1 MEMVAHNALPVAG
14 YDFDESDRVFF
25 DANIW
30 MFIYGPPQRKDKTS
44 IYSGALRRLLEA
56 RSTIFI
62 DLLVISEMINTY
74 ARLKW
79 RLIAPE
85 RRFKTFRNSPEFAET
100 AEEIADY
107 VNRSVKLCSRIENRY
122 HRFDLSALMS
132 EYRTGGFD
140 FNDQVIRDLCREK
153 GWTLITDD
161 GDFDSQGITIL
172 TANSRLLGSRN

>member
-1 MEMVAHNALPVAG
+1 MVAHNATPVEH
-14 YDFDESDRVFF
+14 YEFDESDRVFL

-56 RSTIFI
+56 RSRIFI
-62 DLLVISEMINTY
+62 DLLVISEMINAY

-79 RLIAPE
+79 KLIAPE
-85 RRFKTFRNSPEFAET
+85 HRFKTFRNSPEFTEV

-107 VNRSVKLCSRIENRY
+107 VNRSVKLCSRIEHSYRP
-122 HRFDLSALMS
+122 FDLSVLMG
-132 EYRTGGFD
+132 EYRTGGCD
-140 FNDQVIRDLCREK
+140 FNDQVIRDLCRER

-161 GDFDSQGITIL
+161 GDFDTQGITIL
-172 TANSRLLGSRN
+172 TANSRLLRSRN